1 METTL
6 TAMAQ
11 YHISEVELIYKSKVK
26 AKERP
31 QVIHSKDVY
40 EIFKQSWDEN
50 KIDFVEQFKVM
61 LLNRSNRVLGIY
73 EVSTG
78 GITGTVADPR
88 VILAAALKA
97 NAVSIA
103 LAHNHP
109 SGDLKPSRQDEAL
122 TQKIKNAGSFLDILV
137 LDHVI
142 LSTESYYSF
151 ADEGLL

>member
-6 TAMAQ
+6 TAMEQ
-11 YHISEVELIYKSKVK
+11 YQVAEIELVYKSKVK
-26 AKERP
+26 ASARP
-31 QVIHSKDVY
+31 KVLTSRDVY
-40 EIFKQSWDEN
+40 EVFKQSWDEN
-50 KIDFVEQFKVM
+50 KIDFIEQFKIM

-88 VILAAALKA
+88 IIFTAALKG

-109 SGDLKPSRQDEAL
+109 FFNKTPTPENY
-122 TQKIKNAGSFLDILV
+122 T
-137 LDHVI
+137 
-142 LSTESYYSF
+142 LSLHDT
-151 ADEGLL
+151 

>member
-6 TAMAQ
+6 TAMEQ
-11 YHISEVELIYKSKVK
+11 YQVAEVELIYKSKVK
-26 AKERP
+26 ASDRP
-31 QVIHSKDVY
+31 KVIHSKDVY
-40 EIFKQSWDEN
+40 EIFKQSWDKN
-50 KIDFVEQFKVM
+50 KIDFIEQFKIM

-88 VILAAALKA
+88 VILTAALKA

-109 SGDLKPSRQDEAL
+109 SGSVKPSIQDETL
-122 TQKIKNAGSFLDILV
+122 TTKIKNAGQFLDIKV
-137 LDHVI
+137 IDHVI
-142 LSTESYYSF
+142 ITTESYFSF

>member
-6 TAMAQ
+6 TAIEQ
-11 YHISEVELIYKSKVK
+11 YQVTEVELIYKTKVK
-26 AKERP
+26 ASKRS
-31 QVIHSKDVY
+31 QILHSRDIY
-40 EIFKQSWDEN
+40 EVFIQSWDKN
-50 KIDFVEQFKVM
+50 KIDFVEQFKIM
-61 LLNRSNRVLGIY
+61 LLNRSNRLLGIY

-78 GITGTVADPR
+78 GLTGTIADPR
-88 VILAAALKA
+88 IIFTAALKA

>member
-6 TAMAQ
+6 TALEQ
-11 YHISEVELIYKSKVK
+11 YQVAEIELVYKSKVK
-26 AKERP
+26 ASERP

-50 KIDFVEQFKVM
+50 KIDFVEQFKIM
-61 LLNRSNRVLGIY
+61 LLNRSNRVLAIY

-88 VILAAALKA
+88 VIFTAALKA

-109 SGDLKPSRQDEAL
+109 SGSPKPSRQDEAL
-122 TQKIKNAGSFLDILV
+122 TEKIRNAGLFLDIKV
-137 LDHVI
+137 IDHVI
-142 LSTESYYSF
+142 ICVVAYYDVGF
-151 ADEGLL
+151 GVTV

>member
-11 YHISEVELIYKSKVK
+11 YQVAEVELIYKSKVK
-26 AKERP
+26 ASERP

-40 EIFKQSWDEN
+40 QIFKQSWDEN
-50 KIDFVEQFKVM
+50 KMDFVEQFKIM

-88 VILAAALKA
+88 VILTAALKA

-122 TQKIKNAGSFLDILV
+122 TQKIKNAASFLDILV

>member
-6 TAMAQ
+6 TVMEQ
-11 YHISEVELIYKSKVK
+11 YQVAEIELVYKSKVK
-26 AKERP
+26 ASERP
-31 QVIHSKDVY
+31 QVLHSRDVY

-50 KIDFVEQFKVM
+50 KIDFVEQFKIM
-61 LLNRSNRVLGIY
+61 LLNRSNRVLAIY
-73 EVSTG
+73 EVSIG

-88 VILAAALKA
+88 VIFTAALKG

-109 SGDLKPSRQDEAL
+109 SGDIKPSRQDEAL
-122 TQKIKNAGSFLDILV
+122 TEKIKNAGLFLDIKV

-142 LSTESYYSF
+142 ITNERYYSF

>member
-6 TAMAQ
+6 TAIEQ
-11 YHISEVELIYKSKVK
+11 YQVTEVELIYKTKVK
-26 AKERP
+26 ASKRS
-31 QVIHSKDVY
+31 QILHSRDIY
-40 EIFKQSWDEN
+40 EVFIQSWDKN
-50 KIDFVEQFKVM
+50 KIDFVEQFKIM

-78 GITGTVADPR
+78 GLTGTIADPR
-88 VILAAALKA
+88 IIFTAALKA

-122 TQKIKNAGSFLDILV
+122 TQKIKNAR
-137 LDHVI
+137 
-142 LSTESYYSF
+142 STFDQKKDYNNPH
-151 ADEGLL
+151 L

>member
-6 TAMAQ
+6 TVMEQ
-11 YHISEVELIYKSKVK
+11 YQVAEIELVYKSKVK
-26 AKERP
+26 ASERP
-31 QVIHSKDVY
+31 QVLHSRDVY

-50 KIDFVEQFKVM
+50 KIDFIEQFKIM
-61 LLNRSNRVLGIY
+61 LLNRSNRVLAIY
-73 EVSTG
+73 EVSIG

-88 VILAAALKA
+88 VIFTAALKG

-109 SGDLKPSRQDEAL
+109 SGDIKPSRQDEAL
-122 TQKIKNAGSFLDILV
+122 TEKIKNAGLFLDIKV

-142 LSTESYYSF
+142 ITNERYYSF

>member
-6 TAMAQ
+6 TAMEQ
-11 YHISEVELIYKSKVK
+11 YQVAEVELIYKSKVK
-26 AKERP
+26 ASDRP
-31 QVIHSKDVY
+31 KVIHSKDVY

-50 KIDFVEQFKVM
+50 KIDLVEQFKIM
-61 LLNRSNRVLGIY
+61 LLNRSNRVLAIY

-88 VILAAALKA
+88 IIFTAALKA

-122 TQKIKNAGSFLDILV
+122 TEKIRNAGLFLDIKV
-137 LDHVI
+137 IDHI
-142 LSTESYYSF
+142 IISSESYFSF
-151 ADEGLL
+151 ANEGLL